1 MNLREIYAQ
10 YGIELRDKNGELR
23 NTIDVLE
30 DMFLKLNIQEFLEIH
45 LEIAEEEKYA
55 NLFDNERGRSYKGVE

>member
-30 DMFLKLNIQEFLEIH
+30 DMFLKLSVQEFLAIG
-45 LEIAEEEKYA
+45 LEITEEEKYA
-55 NLFDNERGRSYKGVE
+55 DLFNNERGRSYKGVE

>member
-30 DMFLKLNIQEFLEIH
+30 DMFLKLSVQEFLAINV
-45 LEIAEEEKYA
+45 EIAEEEKYA
-55 NLFDNERGRSYKGVE
+55 DLFDNERGRSYKGAK

>member
-1 MNLREIYAQ
+1 MSLREIYAQ
-10 YGIELRDKNGELR
+10 YGIELRNKNGELR

>member
-10 YGIELRDKNGELR
+10 YGIELRNKNGELR

>member
-10 YGIELRDKNGELR
+10 YGIELRDKNDELR

>member
-1 MNLREIYAQ
+1 MNLEEIYAQ
-10 YGIELRDKNGELR
+10 YGIELKEKNGELR

-30 DMFLKLNIQEFLEIH
+30 DMFLKLSIQEFLAIN